1 MAETDASNEAAEPA
15 TLPEREERP
24 DFSAVFRDADDD
36 ADAPAPDDPAPPGS
50 ATSDTIAADNA
61 TADRPSEPQQAGG
74 AGPAG
79 RPDMDPNSP
88 FAALRQ
94 AVERSGSVDM
104 AAERAAKAER
114 ADAADEGALAD
125 PSPFGHPAM
134 APADAPNGT
143 AKRPRGPRGLDGL
156 SPFGAADHDRPAARR
171 PRWVTAGWV
180 ALPVFYLALAG
191 GFVGFADTVASAWP
205 ASRPLYAALGM
216 TPNAADAGAPAPSAA
231 QLLRLST
238 PEVAYRNP
246 QDPTNGL
253 SIAVT
258 ITNPT
263 DRRLTLPPLDGVAE
277 DARGNVIYQ
286 WQIPVDRSVLEPGAS
301 VPVETG
307 IDFTPDRLDTVRI
320 AFRTDPQDG

>member
-1 MAETDASNEAAEPA
+1 MADAPDPDTGPTPPEHEA
-15 TLPEREERP
+15 RP
-24 DFSAVFRDADDD
+24 DFSTVFRDM
-36 ADAPAPDDPAPPGS
+36 DDPAAAPGANDADDTDADTS
-50 ATSDTIAADNA
+50 AQNDTGAA
-61 TADRPSEPQQAGG
+61 TAGPPPAPIPSPETA
-74 AGPAG
+74 AGPVV
-79 RPDMDPNSP
+79 PDGDPNSP

-104 AAERAAKAER
+104 AAERAAEAER
-114 ADAADEGALAD
+114 VVATDESALAG
-125 PSPFGHPAM
+125 PSPFGHPDM
-134 APADAPNGT
+134 APADDTGHQA
-143 AKRPRGPRGLDGL
+143 PRGPAGIDAMR
-156 SPFGAADHDRPAARR
+156 AASAGGPAAPR

-180 ALPVFYLALAG
+180 ALPVFYLALVG

-205 ASRPLYAALGM
+205 ASRPLYAALGLA
-216 TPNAADAGAPAPSAA
+216 PNAADAGAPAPSAA

-263 DRRLTLPPLDGVAE
+263 DRRLTLPPLNGVAE

>member
-104 AAERAAKAER
+104 AAERAAKAR
-114 ADAADEGALAD
+114 
-125 PSPFGHPAM
+125 
-134 APADAPNGT
+134 
-143 AKRPRGPRGLDGL
+143 
-156 SPFGAADHDRPAARR
+156 
-171 PRWVTAGWV
+171 
-180 ALPVFYLALAG
+180 
-191 GFVGFADTVASAWP
+191 
-205 ASRPLYAALGM
+205 
-216 TPNAADAGAPAPSAA
+216 
-231 QLLRLST
+231 
-238 PEVAYRNP
+238 
-246 QDPTNGL
+246 
-253 SIAVT
+253 
-258 ITNPT
+258 
-263 DRRLTLPPLDGVAE
+263 
-277 DARGNVIYQ
+277 
-286 WQIPVDRSVLEPGAS
+286 
-301 VPVETG
+301 
-307 IDFTPDRLDTVRI
+307 
-320 AFRTDPQDG
+320 